1 MTPQQRILTIR
12 LAEKI
17 NKNPVYAEKIGVAIK
32 TKKNK
37 SNRRS

>member
-17 NKNPVYAEKIGVAIK
+17 KKNPTYAEKIGVVVEN
-32 TKKNK
+32 KKK
-37 SNRRS
+37 SK